1 MPTFYEDSHGIR
13 DVLYAHDPEAE
24 RRYAEADAESI
35 EKILDHA
42 VGAGRI
48 QMSERTDWRDR
59 LRAEPELAREIL
71 ESLPA
76 DREYAEKAALRD
88 PRLALLAHLSEVAP
102 EEART
107 KRAAL
112 DADLAVKRDHLA
124 VLRDALPEI
133 ERRRVEEEQAERKLA
148 IRRSGDALAKRL
160 QGRYNAAK
168 NFARALAS
176 FG

>member
-1 MPTFYEDSHGIR
+1 M
-13 DVLYAHDPEAE
+13 
-24 RRYAEADAESI
+24 
-35 EKILDHA
+35 
-42 VGAGRI
+42 
-48 QMSERTDWRDR
+48 
-59 LRAEPELAREIL
+59 
-71 ESLPA
+71 
-76 DREYAEKAALRD
+76 
-88 PRLALLAHLSEVAP
+88 LAHLSEVAP